1 MDRVPFKTNLTV
13 SLVSPQWSQR
23 PKECV
28 WISWSS
34 QHFGSLAAPGK
45 ASSTLAVNEIISEL
59 PFVWVKKIFSFKKII
74 LS

>member
-45 ASSTLAVNEIISEL
+45 ASSTGFNEIISEL